1 MDINTKRAILANLKQ
16 DLMANFDLNSLVLFG
31 SQTSGSS
38 NENSDFDILIILNN
52 HKSNQDENQI
62 MDICY
67 NIDLKYNIMID
78 SHVLTTSE
86 LSTLRGRQPIFVN
99 ALKNGIYA

>member
-1 MDINTKRAILANLKQ
+1 MDINAKKIILSDLKH
-16 DLMANFDLNSLVLFG
+16 DLMLNYDLNSLVLFG
-31 SQTSGSS
+31 SQITDSA
-38 NENSDFDILIILNN
+38 NENSDFDILIVLNKN
-52 HKSNQDENQI
+52 KSHQDENDI

-67 NIDLKYNIMID
+67 NIDLKYNIIID
-78 SHVLTTSE
+78 SHVITTAE

>member
-1 MDINTKRAILANLKQ
+1 MDINTKRTILANLKQ
-16 DLMANFDLNSLVLFG
+16 DLMTNFDLNSLVLFG
-31 SQTSGSS
+31 SQTTESS